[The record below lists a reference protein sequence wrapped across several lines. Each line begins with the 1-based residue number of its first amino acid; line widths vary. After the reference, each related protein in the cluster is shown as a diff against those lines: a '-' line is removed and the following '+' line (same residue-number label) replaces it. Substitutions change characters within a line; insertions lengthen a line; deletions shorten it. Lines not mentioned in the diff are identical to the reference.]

1 VLKQLGVDLRDMVHE
16 QFEYRELMYQMTMRD
31 LRLRYKQTV
40 MGFGWAI
47 FMPLVNTA
55 IFSVIFMRVAPVE
68 MPHGVPYPVFA
79 YCGLLVWNFFSM
91 SLKFAVNS
99 LTSNA
104 NLVTKV
110 YFPREIFP
118 LSAVLVCL
126 VDFVVAGAVLGVLMA
141 WYGIPMHASLLFLP
155 AVLAVH
161 ILFTSGIALL
171 LAMSNLFFRDV
182 KYLFEIVVTMWMFA
196 SSTVYPVD
204 QIDGRLGLVM
214 RLNPMTGIIESYRSV
229 ILYGTLPDPTWFAG
243 TAAVA
248 LTVFLLSWLTFHRA
262 EFRFAENI

>member
-1 VLKQLGVDLRDMVHE
+1 MLSRLWRDLGEMLRE
-16 QFEYRELMYQMTMRD
+16 QVEYRELMYQMTVRD

-55 IFSVIFMRVAPVE
+55 IFSVIFMRVAPFE
-68 MPHGVPYPVFA
+68 APVPYPVFA

-126 VDFVVAGAVLGVLMA
+126 VDFAVAAGVLAALMA
-141 WYGIPMHASLLFLP
+141 WYGIPVHASLLFLP
-155 AVLAVH
+155 VVLAVH

-196 SSTVYPVD
+196 SSTVYPIERVG
-204 QIDGRLGLVM
+204 GRLEVLM
-214 RLNPMTGIIESYRSV
+214 RLNPMTGIIESYRAV
-229 ILYGTLPDPTWFAG
+229 VLYGTLPDPVWFGG
-243 TAAVA
+243 TAAAA
-248 LTVFLLSWLTFHRA
+248 LALFVLSWLTFHRA